1 MGIKSQQDALKRDA
15 NIRTKFAV
23 KMQAARGKI
32 ACIDI
37 QMLMLIVVVMV
48 VVVVVVVVVV
58 MVVVAVKTRE
68 VRERTWKK
76 VRSDEMTTTNE

>member
-15 NIRTKFAV
+15 NIRTKVAV
-23 KMQAARGKI
+23 KMQAAKGKI

-37 QMLMLIVVVMV
+37 QMLILIVVVM
-48 VVVVVVVVVV
+48 VVVVVVVV

>member
-23 KMQAARGKI
+23 KMQAAKGKI

-37 QMLMLIVVVMV
+37 QMLILIVVVM
-48 VVVVVVVVVV
+48 VVVVVV

-76 VRSDEMTTTNE
+76 VRSL